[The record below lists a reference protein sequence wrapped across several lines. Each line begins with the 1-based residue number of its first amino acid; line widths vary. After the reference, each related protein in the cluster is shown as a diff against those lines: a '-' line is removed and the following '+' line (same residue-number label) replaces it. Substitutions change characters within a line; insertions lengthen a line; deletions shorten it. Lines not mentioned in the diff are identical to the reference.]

1 MIEVNLAFD
10 ISTTCIGI
18 SVIDFHGEHIESGY
32 LKFKVSKKIPEKD
45 KLFMRAITF
54 KSYLDNIKNNYI
66 VKNIFVETP
75 LGNSNNRFT
84 ANLLTK
90 FNGMCSMILFEK
102 FEVSPVYIDVYE
114 IRRYLCP
121 EFLNTKNKNKKGE
134 FTHKIPKGID
144 PKLYIWKKI
153 NDWFSNIEWEYNK
166 KGELIGP
173 NFDRTDAIAVNLA
186 SMIREGMLDYYNIG
200 K

>member
-10 ISTTCIGI
+10 ISTTCIGM
-18 SVIDFHGEHIESGY
+18 SVIDFCGQHIESSY
-32 LKFKVSKKIPEKD
+32 LKFKVSKKIADKD
-45 KLFMRAITF
+45 KLFTRAITF
-54 KSYLDNIKNNYI
+54 KSYLDDIKNKYI

-102 FEVSPVYIDVYE
+102 FKVAPVYIDVYE

-121 EFLNTKNKNKKGE
+121 EFLNPKNKNKKGE

-144 PKLYIWKKI
+144 PKFYIWEKI
-153 NDWFSNIEWEYNK
+153 NNWFSGINWEYNK
-166 KGELIGP
+166 KGELTAP

-186 SMIREGMLDYYNIG
+186 SMIREGMMDYYNIG

>member
-1 MIEVNLAFD
+1 MIEANIAFD
-10 ISTTCIGI
+10 ISTTCIGM
-18 SVIDFHGEHIESGY
+18 SVIGLNGEHIESGY
-32 LKFKVSKKIPEKD
+32 LKFKVSKKIKDRD
-45 KLFMRAITF
+45 KLFIRAITF
-54 KSYLDNIKNNYI
+54 KTYLDEIEKNYI
-66 VKNIFVETP
+66 VKNIFIETP

-84 ANLLTK
+84 ANLLIK

-102 FEVSPVYIDVYE
+102 FKVSPLYIDVYE

-121 EFLNTKNKNKKGE
+121 EFLNAKNKNKKGE

-144 PKLYIWKKI
+144 PKLYIWRKI
-153 NDWFSNIEWEYNK
+153 DNWYPNIKWEYNK
-166 KGELIGP
+166 KGELTAP

-186 SMIREGMLDYYNIG
+186 SMIREGVLDCYKIG